1 MGFFL
6 FGYSQTNSSMTIE
19 EASAYLST
27 QDHKNSKDI
36 HEGEESYEL
45 FRKAEIGDIIIT
57 ENIVCRVVAR
67 KKINIYNAGYIYL
80 NTNEISDD
88 EIKSITD
95 TIMKNLKEGISFKD
109 LSRKYSMDKNPNAA
123 EMIFSEGQMVPGFE
137 KAVKEH
143 SKGDVFIVETPEE
156 GWYHIVKKN
165 EENKFVNAITVEYVY
180 YR

>member
-1 MGFFL
+1 MTSFL
-6 FGYSQTNSSMTIE
+6 FGYSQTDSSMTIE
-19 EASAYLST
+19 EASKYLSKH
-27 QDHKNSKDI
+27 DSKNTKDI
-36 HEGEESYEL
+36 HEGEESYKL
-45 FRKAEIGDIIIT
+45 FREAEIGDIIIT
-57 ENIVCRVVAR
+57 ENIIAKIVFR

-80 NTNEISDD
+80 SSSKISRD
-88 EIKSITD
+88 EIKSITA

-109 LSRKYSMDKNPNAA
+109 LSHKYSMDKNPNAA
-123 EMIFSEGQMVPGFE
+123 EVIFIEGQMVSGFE

-165 EENKFVNAITVEYVY
+165 EENKIVNAVTVEYVN